1 MGFFQYFVIAFII
14 YRFINRWSK
23 ELVDKNRQAS
33 DDSKTSEL
41 DPLDLDPAEDSVVP
55 TWDQD
60 SDSRGLAPGSIVP
73 YQGQRNRNRQAARKK
88 QDTQSLEEELRA
100 KLPTNLTNLAS
111 NLSRRNERKED
122 HSPKTHSLDQDILE
136 ETWSHAQ
143 SNSLTGERSVIRSD
157 RLPQSHQEENQKG
170 RRSPLKGDR
179 LMNDKI
185 VRPQSSKRKVSRSSL
200 KQAVVWSEI
209 LQPPKSLR

>member
-23 ELVDKNRQAS
+23 ELVDKNHQAS
-33 DDSKTSEL
+33 DSRPSAS
-41 DPLDLDPAEDSVVP
+41 DPVDLDPAEDSGVP

-60 SDSRGLAPGSIVP
+60 SDSRDLIASQIAPF
-73 YQGQRNRNRQAARKK
+73 QGQRNRNRQAARKK
-88 QDTQSLEEELRA
+88 QDTQSLEEELRT
-100 KLPTNLTNLAS
+100 KLPRNLTNLAS

-122 HSPKTHSLDQDILE
+122 HSPKTHSLDKDLLE
-136 ETWSHAQ
+136 ENWAHSQ
-143 SNSLTGERSVIRSD
+143 SNSSTSGRSVIRSD
-157 RLPQSHQEENQKG
+157 RLPQPPQEANQKR
-170 RRSPLKGDR
+170 RRSALQGGRHINQEK
-179 LMNDKI
+179 

>member
-1 MGFFQYFVIAFII
+1 M
-14 YRFINRWSK
+14 
-23 ELVDKNRQAS
+23 
-33 DDSKTSEL
+33 
-41 DPLDLDPAEDSVVP
+41 VP

-60 SDSRGLAPGSIVP
+60 SDSRDLAASQIAPF
-73 YQGQRNRNRQAARKK
+73 QGQRNRNRQAARKK
-88 QDTQSLEEELRA
+88 QDTQSLEEELRT
-100 KLPTNLTNLAS
+100 KLPRNLTNLAS

-122 HSPKTHSLDQDILE
+122 HSPKTRSLDQDLLE
-136 ETWSHAQ
+136 ETWAHSQ
-143 SNSLTGERSVIRSD
+143 SNSSTSGRSVIRSD
-157 RLPQSHQEENQKG
+157 RLPQPPQEANQKR

>member
-23 ELVDKNRQAS
+23 ALVDKNRQTS

-55 TWDQD
+55 AWDQD
-60 SDSRGLAPGSIVP
+60 SDSRDLVPGSIVP

-100 KLPTNLTNLAS
+100 KLPPNLTNLAS

-122 HSPKTHSLDQDILE
+122 HSPKTRSLDQDLLE
-136 ETWSHAQ
+136 ETWAHSQ
-143 SNSLTGERSVIRSD
+143 SNSSTSGRSVIRSD
-157 RLPQSHQEENQKG
+157 RLPQPPQEANQKR
-170 RRSPLKGDR
+170 RRSALQGSR
-179 LMNDKI
+179 HMNQEK

>member
-1 MGFFQYFVIAFII
+1 MEFIQYFVIVFII

-23 ELVDKNRQAS
+23 VLLDKNRHAS

-41 DPLDLDPAEDSVVP
+41 D
-55 TWDQD
+55 
-60 SDSRGLAPGSIVP
+60 P

-88 QDTQSLEEELRA
+88 QDTQALEEELRA
-100 KLPTNLTNLAS
+100 KLLTNLTILLS

-122 HSPKTHSLDQDILE
+122 HSRQTRSLDQDLLE
-136 ETWSHAQ
+136 ENWAHSQ
-143 SNSLTGERSVIRSD
+143 SNSSTSVRSVIRSD
-157 RLPQSHQEENQKG
+157 RLPQPPQRANQKRRRSALQG
-170 RRSPLKGDR
+170 RRH
-179 LMNDKI
+179 MNQEK

>member
-23 ELVDKNRQAS
+23 ELVDKNHQAS
-33 DDSKTSEL
+33 DSRPSAS
-41 DPLDLDPAEDSVVP
+41 DPVDLDPAEDSGVP

-60 SDSRGLAPGSIVP
+60 SDSRDLAASQIAPF
-73 YQGQRNRNRQAARKK
+73 QGQRNRNRRAARKK

-100 KLPTNLTNLAS
+100 KLPRNLTNLAS

-122 HSPKTHSLDQDILE
+122 HLPKTRPLDQDLLE
-136 ETWSHAQ
+136 ETWSRGQ

-179 LMNDKI
+179 LMNEKM